1 MACESFGG
9 TQLRQRTLG
18 RLAIVAIMA
27 LVAPVRVALPAADPV
42 FSDAGPDANGYG
54 AAQGYPAQRGGALLP
69 QRYMVG
75 TYSRNDQLYPFHLVA
90 KPPAPSPLR
99 RAAQEITL
107 DYRYQGTTYSLDDY
121 LKRNPTTGLLIA
133 RDDAILFEHYR
144 YGRTDR
150 DRLLSQSMAKTVTS
164 MLLGIAVSEGAIRSI
179 DQPAADYVPELA
191 GSEYGK
197 TTIRVLLHMASGV
210 AFTEVYDG
218 ADDNAKLGRMRFGA
232 GNPGAAKVLAQFN
245 NREAP
250 AATRFHYAS
259 SETQVLGLVIA
270 KAVRMPLA
278 EHLQSRIWQPMGAE
292 ADASWIVDA
301 AGTEMASCCLN
312 ATLRD
317 WVRFGLLLAHDG
329 AWNGRQIIPRQWV
342 LDATSVEAPYLAP
355 GTATRTFGY
364 GYQVWLRPGG
374 RRQFALLGV
383 HGQVTLVDPTAHLVL
398 VHTAVRLK
406 ASNDPAAAEIYALW
420 TALVARYGG

>member
-1 MACESFGG
+1 MACESHGG
-9 TQLRQRTLG
+9 TQLRQCTLG
-18 RLAIVAIMA
+18 KLAIVAVMA
-27 LVAPVRVALPAADPV
+27 VVAPVRSALPAADPV
-42 FSDAGPDANGYG
+42 FSDAGPDPNGYG
-54 AAQGYPAQRGGALLP
+54 VAQGYQAQRGGALLP
-69 QRYMVG
+69 QRFMVG
-75 TYSRNDQLYPFHLVA
+75 TYSRYDQLYPFHLVA
-90 KPPAPSPLR
+90 KPPAPSLLR

-107 DYRYQGTTYSLDDY
+107 DYRYQGATYTLDEY
-121 LKRNPTTGLLIA
+121 LQRNPTTGLLIA
-133 RDDAILFEHYR
+133 RDETILFEHYQ

-191 GSEYGK
+191 ASEYGK
-197 TTIRVLLHMASGV
+197 TPIRALLHMASGV

-232 GNPGAAKVLAQFN
+232 DNPGAAKVLAQFK

-250 AATRFHYAS
+250 AGTRFHYAS

-270 KAVRMPLA
+270 NAVRMSLA
-278 EHLQSRIWQPMGAE
+278 EYLQSRIWQPMGVE
-292 ADASWIVDA
+292 ADATWIVDT
-301 AGTEMASCCLN
+301 AGTEVASCCLN

-317 WVRFGLLLAHDG
+317 WARYGLLLAHDG

-355 GTATRTFGY
+355 GTATRTMGY

-374 RRQFALLGV
+374 RRQFVLLGV
-383 HGQVTLVDPTAHLVL
+383 HGQVIFVDPVTHLVL

-406 ASNDPAAAEIYALW
+406 AAGDPAAAELYALW